1 MGSVSRFKKGDLVQ
15 IDSEW
20 KEIGNP
26 SLFRIRSISS
36 EGVATLGQLSDQHN
50 RYIGIDTTIGVDD
63 PDLVAPYPEVLAMY
77 PNWTA
82 PNANEG
88 AGSASD

>member
-1 MGSVSRFKKGDLVQ
+1 MGSVRRFKKGDLVQ

-26 SLFRIRSISS
+26 SLFRIRSISRD
-36 EGVATLGQLSDQHN
+36 GVATLGQLSDRHSG
-50 RYIGIDTTIGVDD
+50 YIGVDTTIGVDD

-77 PNWTA
+77 PNWSA
-82 PNANEG
+82 PDDGNA
-88 AGSASD
+88 SA